1 MTIVLTLIAYTVAAV
16 FYLRFIWRF
25 VLWSRLEPDPAPAEG
40 RKPFS
45 LALTVFDVL
54 FLRRLFAVNPILWFG
69 EWVFHVSFVIVF
81 INHLRYVFLTPP
93 WFVVLAAP
101 LAKVTSITLPL
112 ALLYILLF
120 RALSM
125 AFTKDYFTSRYN
137 LFLTS
142 AILLTAVT
150 GFFLRHTYRTDMVRV
165 KEYAL
170 GVLAF
175 RPVGFPD
182 SIMFAL
188 HFALA
193 LLVIVLVPTHIFTAP
208 LVSFDAARRDTTI
221 QTLIHDNEK

>member
-1 MTIVLTLIAYTVAAV
+1 MTIALTSIAYMAAAV

-25 VLWSRLEPDPAPAEG
+25 VLWSRLEPDRTPGKHGSP
-40 RKPFS
+40 S
-45 LALTVFDVL
+45 SVALTVLDVL
-54 FLRRLFAVNPILWFG
+54 FLQRLFSVNPILWIG
-69 EWVFHVSFVIVF
+69 EWVFHVSFVVVF

-120 RALSM
+120 RVISM

-150 GFFLRHTYRTDMVRV
+150 GFFLRYTYRTDMVRV

-170 GVLAF
+170 GVLSF

-182 SIMFAL
+182 SIMFAI
-188 HFALA
+188 HFTMA

-208 LVSFDAARRDTTI
+208 FVSYDAARRERTLWS
-221 QTLIHDNEK
+221 LIHNNEK

>member
-1 MTIVLTLIAYTVAAV
+1 MTIALTSIAYMAAAV

-25 VLWSRLEPDPAPAEG
+25 VLWSRLEPD
-40 RKPFS
+40 KPPCGPGS
-45 LALTVFDVL
+45 PSSAALAVLDVL
-54 FLRRLFAVNPILWFG
+54 FLRRLLVLNPILWIG
-69 EWVFHVSFVIVF
+69 EWVFHVSFIIVF
-81 INHLRYVFLTPP
+81 ISHLRYVFLTPP
-93 WFVVLAAP
+93 WFVVLVTP

-120 RALSM
+120 RVLSM
-125 AFTKDYFTSRYN
+125 AFTKDYFLSRYN

-142 AILLTAVT
+142 VILLTAVT

-165 KEYAL
+165 KEYVL

-188 HFALA
+188 HFTLA

-208 LVSFDAARRDTTI
+208 LVTFDAARRDTTI
-221 QTLIHDNEK
+221 RTLIHDNEK